1 MSKAEEMRAA
11 AQRRRERRA
20 QPVTERAM
28 PAAAPVR
35 VKPVRRTVD
44 LDPQAHRDLGRWCDD
59 AALTLG
65 ATRITGQDV
74 LATLVTRLLQ
84 NDELAQAVRDDLA
97 TELHRRAVTRA
108 TTT

>member
-1 MSKAEEMRAA
+1 MSKADEMRAA

-28 PAAAPVR
+28 PVAAPVR

-44 LDPQAHRDLGRWCDD
+44 LDPQVHRDLGRWCDD

-65 ATRITGQDV
+65 ATRVTGQDV
-74 LATLVTRLLQ
+74 LATLVARLLRD
-84 NDELAQAVRDDLA
+84 DELAQAVREDIA
-97 TELHRRAVTRA
+97 AELHRRTVTRD
-108 TTT
+108 TGT